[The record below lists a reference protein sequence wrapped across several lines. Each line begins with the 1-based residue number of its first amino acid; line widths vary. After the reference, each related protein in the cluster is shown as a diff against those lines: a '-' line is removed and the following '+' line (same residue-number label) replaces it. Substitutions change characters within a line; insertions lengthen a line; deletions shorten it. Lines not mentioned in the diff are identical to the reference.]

1 LDSQHGLAPY
11 LVHETRN
18 EFPVL
23 AILEDSALDAAMPKW
38 EEMVL
43 TWEELCVLP
52 TRWKSALKV
61 IAILPGAGTLYQR
74 SPVRGVR
81 RVYLRKSALHLYYT
95 FDDDEVIVR
104 ALWGAHR
111 ERGPQL

>member
-1 LDSQHGLAPY
+1 MKQRHASF
-11 LVHETRN
+11 TRTAQ
-18 EFPVL
+18 EHV
-23 AILEDSALDAAMPKW
+23 AREKAWWLENRDHTEIFA
-38 EEMVL
+38 
-43 TWEELCVLP
+43 EELEQ
-52 TRWKSALKV
+52 ALRV

-81 RVYLRKSALHLYYT
+81 RAYLRRTALHLYYT

-111 ERGPQL
+111 GRGPQI